1 MTRIN
6 HSFKRQPSTS
16 LSCIDGKKQNN
27 TQLDCIHQNNPAK
40 QEGGDPT
47 KMDKTNHNGSFKILY
62 LKQTLS
68 HRVNL
73 RETIY
78 SFMRKLIL
86 VKHLHVHGNPGSRNP
101 TVLHYSQGKKKKHT
115 MIITNHQTLIEHPY
129 SDATEIFWI
138 CGTSVIPSCDFVAAE
153 KKHAP
158 LPSDNTSPKPKM
170 LVMLFRVQHLWY
182 TNALM
187 TVLYTCIT

>member
-101 TVLHYSQGKKKKHT
+101 TVLHYSQGKKKKT
-115 MIITNHQTLIEHPY
+115 YYDNY
-129 SDATEIFWI
+129 KSSDSHWTSIFG
-138 CGTSVIPSCDFVAAE
+138 CNRNLLNLRHFSDSFVWLCCCRE
-153 KKHAP
+153 K
-158 LPSDNTSPKPKM
+158 
-170 LVMLFRVQHLWY
+170 
-182 TNALM
+182 
-187 TVLYTCIT
+187 TCTTAIW